1 MFCPNCGFDN
11 PNGTFCGK
19 CGTQLPIQA
28 APVPQQPMPKGKGK
42 KTLIV
47 AVVAVV
53 IVVAVILAAVLVVL
67 PKATAQSSPQATL
80 NSYLDGSKE
89 QDAAK
94 VVDSTI
100 LHFNSTYR
108 SMFIS
113 GFANQTI
120 TSSMIN
126 ITVVSM
132 EDIPMAGVPK
142 NITLDVTNFTNA
154 IQSHFGIVVQ
164 GSQFVK
170 VTIKQTNSSTDSA
183 TATTYL
189 LLSQVDGK
197 WYFDIFVAYSVED
210 WAADQSIS
218 DGGWGLFS

>member
-1 MFCPNCGFDN
+1 MICPNCGFDN
-11 PNGTFCGK
+11 PSGFFCGK
-19 CGTQLPIQA
+19 CGAQLPVQP
-28 APVPQQPMPKGKGK
+28 APIPQQPMPKGKDK
-42 KTLIV
+42 KTLIM

-80 NSYLDGSKE
+80 SSYLDGSKE
-89 QDAAK
+89 QNAAK

-100 LHFNSTYR
+100 LHFNSTIR

-113 GFANQTI
+113 GFANQTF

-132 EDIPMAGVPK
+132 QDIPMADVPT
-142 NITLDVTNFTNA
+142 NITSDVTNFTDA

-164 GSQFVK
+164 ASQFVK
-170 VTIKQTNSSTDSA
+170 VTIKQTNISTDPA

-197 WYFDIFVAYSVED
+197 WYFDIFLAYSAED